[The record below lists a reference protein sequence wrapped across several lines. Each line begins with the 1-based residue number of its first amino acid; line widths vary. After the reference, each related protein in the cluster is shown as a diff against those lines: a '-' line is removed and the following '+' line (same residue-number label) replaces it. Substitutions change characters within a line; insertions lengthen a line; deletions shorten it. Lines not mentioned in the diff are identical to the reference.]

1 MRKLPVF
8 AAAAAAVLTMS
19 GVPMTAQAATSCPTS
34 GNGFYV
40 SNYGTNCSQFGDLN
54 SILSRLGCSAGTGTK
69 GAAASSA
76 SGSCSKSNCLSGN
89 CFSGSDCQGG
99 NGCKTGS
106 SCLNGNGSCI
116 TGSGCSNGSN
126 GSSCSGNKSL
136 ARYWR

>member
-1 MRKLPVF
+1 MRRLPVF
-8 AAAAAAVLTMS
+8 VAAAAAVLTIS
-19 GVPMTAQAATSCPTS
+19 GAPMTAQAATNCPTS

-40 SNYGTNCSQFGDLN
+40 LNYGSNCSQYGDLS
-54 SILSRLGCSAGTGTK
+54 SILSRLGCNAGTGTK
-69 GAAASSA
+69 GATTSSA

-106 SCLNGNGSCI
+106 SCLNGKGACI
-116 TGSGCSNGSN
+116 TSSGCSN
-126 GSSCSGNKSL
+126 GSSCSGNSSL